1 MYNLLNK
8 LLKEDISIIL
18 LSVFIIILPLIIN
31 VNVSDMVLS
40 IRYLALSILIFLLYL
55 IKINIRINKEVFKN
69 PIIIS
74 LFMLF
79 FVNLFSASYN
89 NLTAD
94 ALFSLFRLFI
104 LLAFIVFLA
113 NLLRKSDYLIIA
125 KSVLIFC
132 LISLVI
138 YFIQLLH
145 YLFFFFYKPHFRYNR

>member
-1 MYNLLNK
+1 
-8 LLKEDISIIL
+8 
-18 LSVFIIILPLIIN
+18 
-31 VNVSDMVLS
+31 
-40 IRYLALSILIFLLYL
+40 
-55 IKINIRINKEVFKN
+55 
-69 PIIIS
+69 
-74 LFMLF
+74 MLF

-138 YFIQLLH
+138 YFIQLFIAINNERDLVQSIEKISATMGNKNLLGSIL
-145 YLFFFFYKPHFRYNR
+145 YLSLPFLFYVYVYSNI